1 MQKKI
6 MRRNRLRFKI
16 DNSVEKMIKYIN
28 TDLKTERT
36 EEEYVW
42 NIDKATGIFY
52 LLRKSDNG
60 ENNMKKIFEIYRG
73 YGKFDS
79 MELDSMI
86 VKEDTLENREEIFE
100 DEFGDWDYFNEKEKF
115 LNGESNSVNCERA
128 GCDWD
133 EATCGYIIVTT
144 KEEKLEEIK
153 ERYEKDSDKVIRLF
167 EVE

>member
-1 MQKKI
+1 
-6 MRRNRLRFKI
+6 MRNKSRFKI
-16 DNSVEKMIKYIN
+16 DNPTEKMVKSIN
-28 TDLKTERT
+28 TDSKTDTT

-52 LLRKSDNG
+52 LLRKSDKG
-60 ENNMKKIFEIYRG
+60 ENMKKIFEIYRG

-100 DEFGDWDYFNEKEKF
+100 DEFGHWDCFDGKEEF
-115 LNGESNSVNCERA
+115 LNGESNSVDCERY

-133 EATCGYIIVTT
+133 EFTCGYIIVTT
-144 KEEKLEEIK
+144 KEEKLEKIRK
-153 ERYEKDSDKVIRLF
+153 QYEKNIDEVTRLF
-167 EVE
+167 EGE

>member
-1 MQKKI
+1 
-6 MRRNRLRFKI
+6 MRRNKLRFKI
-16 DNSVEKMIKYIN
+16 DNPVEKMIKYIN
-28 TDLKTERT
+28 TDPKIETT

-52 LLRKSDNG
+52 LLRKSDKRRD
-60 ENNMKKIFEIYRG
+60 NMKKIFEIHRG

-100 DEFGDWDYFNEKEKF
+100 DEFGHWDDFMDKESF
-115 LNGESNSVNCERA
+115 LNGKSDSVSCMRG

-133 EATCGYIIVTT
+133 EFTCGYIIVTT
-144 KEEKLEEIK
+144 KEEKLEEIRK
-153 ERYEKDSDKVIRLF
+153 QYEKNTDEVIRLF
-167 EVE
+167 EGE